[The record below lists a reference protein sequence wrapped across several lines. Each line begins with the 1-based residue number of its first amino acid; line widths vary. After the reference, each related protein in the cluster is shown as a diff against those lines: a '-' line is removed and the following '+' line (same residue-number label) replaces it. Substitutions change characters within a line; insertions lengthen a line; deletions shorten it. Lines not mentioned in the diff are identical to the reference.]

1 MAKIAELFCNK
12 KNGKVFEQLSYYSLI
27 IDFVSLL
34 ILIFIYIKTL
44 QVPQEIYLFGDNE
57 KRLGLFLWT
66 MTPVFSIYLFLRIL
80 RIPFL
85 PALILTAMLFIS
97 LSSVNNTK
105 MAITGEPLS
114 WTDLTATDNILLAIK
129 YANKSLLFFYF
140 FVIILVS
147 FITFKISSQIKTRFL
162 NYSIVVCVFF
172 ISSVFALTPYILSIE
187 NNNYFLKEIN
197 QAARNVGIVYNSWDL
212 PQNFREHGLPIHL
225 IQTSVRK
232 TVNKATS
239 DERDFYHKEEI
250 TNKNSVLNT
259 QIPHQNIIYILCES
273 CWYDSNHFK
282 DSVSPLLTEGFREL
296 RAISPVYGGG
306 TANSEFEMLTGL
318 PSAGKTL
325 SGIIYMEYSELI
337 NPHSHTLASALRSKG
352 YETFAAHNN
361 DKTFWRRNVINK
373 KFGFDKFL
381 GIDSMGT
388 APDDILK
395 NKKPWQWQPD
405 DILLYDTAVKELQ
418 NNANKNVFMHLV
430 SMSTHGPYGYDNDFG
445 EGRYHY
451 ELTQAMQRIS
461 GFVKEVEKIS
471 PDTVFVIYGDHKPGL
486 NRFFFENGILP
497 AVIFDKTGKKD
508 EDFSFVR
515 NVSPVQYGDV
525 PVLIKSPNKEA
536 VDNVINEASGQPFF
550 CLTGIIDKNLIHSG
564 LVTFSY
570 VFRNSCDKN
579 LNLSYSEMTDKVP
592 GWLYSLSIFE

>member
-1 MAKIAELFCNK
+1 
-12 KNGKVFEQLSYYSLI
+12 
-27 IDFVSLL
+27 
-34 ILIFIYIKTL
+34 
-44 QVPQEIYLFGDNE
+44 
-57 KRLGLFLWT
+57 
-66 MTPVFSIYLFLRIL
+66 
-80 RIPFL
+80 
-85 PALILTAMLFIS
+85 
-97 LSSVNNTK
+97 
-105 MAITGEPLS
+105 
-114 WTDLTATDNILLAIK
+114 
-129 YANKSLLFFYF
+129 
-140 FVIILVS
+140 
-147 FITFKISSQIKTRFL
+147 
-162 NYSIVVCVFF
+162 
-172 ISSVFALTPYILSIE
+172 
-187 NNNYFLKEIN
+187 
-197 QAARNVGIVYNSWDL
+197 
-212 PQNFREHGLPIHL
+212 
-225 IQTSVRK
+225 
-232 TVNKATS
+232 
-239 DERDFYHKEEI
+239 
-250 TNKNSVLNT
+250 
-259 QIPHQNIIYILCES
+259 
-273 CWYDSNHFK
+273 
-282 DSVSPLLTEGFREL
+282 
-296 RAISPVYGGG
+296 
-306 TANSEFEMLTGL
+306 
-318 PSAGKTL
+318 
-325 SGIIYMEYSELI
+325 MEYSELI

-405 DILLYDTAVKELQ
+405 DILLYDTALKELQ

-461 GFVKEVEKIS
+461 EFVKKVEKIS

-497 AVIFDKTGKKD
+497 VVIFDKTGKKD